1 MKNSPN
7 FPLFKKDPTQLPLFG
22 KEPTQLPPLWKRGVR
37 GDSTIS
43 NPPSSPFSKGGEKW
57 KVPFF

>member
-7 FPLFKKDPTQLPLFG
+7 FPLFKKDPTQHPLFG
-22 KEPTQLPPLWKRGVR
+22 KRGVR